1 MSVDFKFN
9 INLFQLLSFQSLMVR
24 EPFSGANQPLMIL
37 SEFLLELLEPQ
48 GEAAEREEDPQERR
62 SVTFLLNN

>member
-1 MSVDFKFN
+1 
-9 INLFQLLSFQSLMVR
+9 MVK

-37 SEFLLELLEPQ
+37 LEFLLELLEPQ

-62 SVTFLLNN
+62 SVTFLLN